1 MNVSSA
7 PLSLLTPL
15 LQHSQ
20 PLIVVAPME
29 ATLFPLTTSE
39 VILIPTKT
47 TLPIEDEP
55 TQVRVVDHLATKYA
69 AWRAIILTAVINDT
83 LGQTLLMLTLLKLLT
98 AHVLLL
104 TDSRLLIGF

>member
-1 MNVSSA
+1 MSFLTLFLWYNK
-7 PLSLLTPL
+7 TPL
-15 LQHSQ
+15 IA
-20 PLIVVAPME
+20 PAPME
-29 ATLFPLTTSE
+29 VTLLPVPISKVILFPMTLTLLT
-39 VILIPTKT
+39 
-47 TLPIEDEP
+47 EDKP

-83 LGQTLLMLTLLKLLT
+83 LGLTLLMLTLLKLLT